1 MSRDRGVQ
9 NYAHTGETTEWED
22 ILMKKDICT
31 REQIFASKGLDAR
44 DVGLFLFFPPA
55 LPVSVPQAFEPGLMT
70 LLGNSFR

>member
-44 DVGLFLFFPPA
+44 DVGVPSLLPPA
-55 LPVSVPQAFEPGLMT
+55 LPVLCRKLSSRA
-70 LLGNSFR
+70 S